1 MVIEVPDKA
10 AEGIGLSPELAR
22 LEMALGLFRDEKA
35 SLEQAAKVSGLSLPL
50 FMKELGKRQIPL
62 HYDVQDF
69 EQDLTV
75 LEQVLKKNS

>member
-10 AEGIGLSPELAR
+10 AKGIGLSPELAR

-35 SLEQAAKVSGLSLPL
+35 TLEQAAKVSGLSIPL

-62 HYDVQDF
+62 HYDVQDL
-69 EQDLTV
+69 EQDLKT
-75 LEQVLKKNS
+75 LRKLRPA

>member
-35 SLEQAAKVSGLSLPL
+35 SLEQAAKVSGLCLPL

-62 HYDVQDF
+62 HYDIQDF
-69 EQDLTV
+69 EQDLKT
-75 LEQVLKKNS
+75 LHKLRPA

>member
-10 AEGIGLSPELAR
+10 AKGIGLSPELAR

-35 SLEQAAKVSGLSLPL
+35 TLEQAARVAGLSVPL
-50 FMKELGKRQIPL
+50 FMKELGKRQITL

-69 EQDLTV
+69 EKDLKI
-75 LEQVLKKNS
+75 LHKLRPA

>member
-35 SLEQAAKVSGLSLPL
+35 TLEQAAKLSGLSIPL

-62 HYDVQDF
+62 HYDVQDL
-69 EQDLTV
+69 EQDLKT
-75 LEQVLKKNS
+75 LRKLRPA

>member
-35 SLEQAAKVSGLSLPL
+35 TLEQAARVAGLSVPL
-50 FMKELGKRQIPL
+50 FMKELGKRQITL
-62 HYDVQDF
+62 HYDIQDF
-69 EQDLTV
+69 EKDLKT
-75 LEQVLKKNS
+75 LRKLRPA

>member
-1 MVIEVPDKA
+1 M
-10 AEGIGLSPELAR
+10 AR

-35 SLEQAAKVSGLSLPL
+35 SLEQAAKLSGLSLPL

-69 EQDLTV
+69 EQDLKT
-75 LEQVLKKNS
+75 LHKLRPA

>member
-35 SLEQAAKVSGLSLPL
+35 TLEQAAKVSGLSIPL

-62 HYDVQDF
+62 HYDVQNL
-69 EQDLTV
+69 EQDLAV
-75 LEQVLKKNS
+75 LDKVIK

>member
-35 SLEQAAKVSGLSLPL
+35 TLEQAAKVSGLSIPL
-50 FMKELGKRQIPL
+50 FMRELGKRQIPL

-69 EQDLTV
+69 EQDLKT
-75 LEQVLKKNS
+75 LRKLRPA

>member
-1 MVIEVPDKA
+1 
-10 AEGIGLSPELAR
+10 
-22 LEMALGLFRDEKA
+22 MALGLFRDEKA

>member
-35 SLEQAAKVSGLSLPL
+35 TLEQAAKVSGLSIPL

-62 HYDVQDF
+62 HYDVQDL
-69 EQDLTV
+69 EQDLKT
-75 LEQVLKKNS
+75 LRKLRPA

>member
-1 MVIEVPDKA
+1 MVIEVPDMA
-10 AEGIGLSPELAR
+10 VEGIGLSPELAR

-35 SLEQAAKVSGLSLPL
+35 SLEQAARVSGLGLPL

-75 LEQVLKKNS
+75 LEQAFKKNS

>member
-35 SLEQAAKVSGLSLPL
+35 TLEQAAKVADLSVPL
-50 FMKELGKRQIPL
+50 FMKELGKRKITL

-69 EQDLTV
+69 EKDLKI
-75 LEQVLKKNS
+75 LHKLRPA

>member
-22 LEMALGLFRDEKA
+22 LEMALGLLRDEKA
-35 SLEQAAKVSGLSLPL
+35 TLEQAAKVSGLSIPL
-50 FMKELGKRQIPL
+50 FMKELGKRQITL

-69 EQDLTV
+69 EKDLAV
-75 LEQVLKKNS
+75 LENRIR

>member
-35 SLEQAAKVSGLSLPL
+35 TLEQAAKVSGLSIPL
-50 FMKELGKRQIPL
+50 FMKELGKRQITL

-69 EQDLTV
+69 EQDLAV
-75 LEQVLKKNS
+75 LENRIR

>member
-10 AEGIGLSPELAR
+10 AKGIGLSPELAR

-35 SLEQAAKVSGLSLPL
+35 TLEQAAKVADLAVPL
-50 FMKELGKRQIPL
+50 FMKELGKRQITL

-69 EQDLTV
+69 EKDLAV
-75 LEQVLKKNS
+75 LDKVIK

>member
-35 SLEQAAKVSGLSLPL
+35 TLEQAARVAGLSVPL
-50 FMKELGKRQIPL
+50 FMKELGKRQITL

-69 EQDLTV
+69 EKDLAV
-75 LEQVLKKNS
+75 LDKVLK

>member
-10 AEGIGLSPELAR
+10 AEEIGLSPELAR

-35 SLEQAAKVSGLSLPL
+35 SLEQAAKVSGLSIPL

-62 HYDVQDF
+62 HYDVQDL
-69 EQDLTV
+69 EQDLKT
-75 LEQVLKKNS
+75 LRKLRPA

>member
-22 LEMALGLFRDEKA
+22 LEMALGLFRDEKVT
-35 SLEQAAKVSGLSLPL
+35 LEQAAKVSGLSIPL
-50 FMKELGKRQIPL
+50 FMRELGKRQIPL

-69 EQDLTV
+69 EQDLKT
-75 LEQVLKKNS
+75 LRKLRPA

>member
-35 SLEQAAKVSGLSLPL
+35 TLEQAARVAGLSVPL
-50 FMKELGKRQIPL
+50 FMRELGKRQITL

-69 EQDLTV
+69 EKDLSV
-75 LEQVLKKNS
+75 LDKVIK

>member
-35 SLEQAAKVSGLSLPL
+35 TLEQAARVSGLSIPL
-50 FMKELGKRQIPL
+50 FMKELGKRQITL

-69 EQDLTV
+69 EKDLKI
-75 LEQVLKKNS
+75 LHKLRPA

>member
-35 SLEQAAKVSGLSLPL
+35 TLEQAAKVSGLSIPL
-50 FMKELGKRQIPL
+50 FMRELGKRQIPL

-69 EQDLTV
+69 EKDLAV
-75 LEQVLKKNS
+75 LENRIR

>member
-1 MVIEVPDKA
+1 MCHWMPDKA

-35 SLEQAAKVSGLSLPL
+35 SLEQAAKLSGLSLPL

-69 EQDLTV
+69 EQDLKT
-75 LEQVLKKNS
+75 LHKLRPA

>member
-35 SLEQAAKVSGLSLPL
+35 TLEQAAKVSGLSIPL
-50 FMKELGKRQIPL
+50 FMKELGKRQITL

-69 EQDLTV
+69 EKDLAV
-75 LEQVLKKNS
+75 LENRIR

>member
-35 SLEQAAKVSGLSLPL
+35 TLGQAAKLSGLSIPL
-50 FMKELGKRQIPL
+50 FMKELGKRHIPL

-69 EQDLTV
+69 EKDLAV
-75 LEQVLKKNS
+75 LENGN

>member
-35 SLEQAAKVSGLSLPL
+35 TLEQAARVAGLSVPL
-50 FMKELGKRQIPL
+50 FMKELGKRQITL

-69 EQDLTV
+69 EKDLKI
-75 LEQVLKKNS
+75 LHKLRPA

>member
-35 SLEQAAKVSGLSLPL
+35 TLEQAARVAGLSVPL
-50 FMKELGKRQIPL
+50 FMKELGKRQITL

-69 EQDLTV
+69 EKDLSV
-75 LEQVLKKNS
+75 LDKVIK

>member
-1 MVIEVPDKA
+1 MIIEVPDKA
-10 AEGIGLSPELAR
+10 AEGIGLSPELAK

-69 EQDLTV
+69 EQDLKT
-75 LEQVLKKNS
+75 LHKLRPA